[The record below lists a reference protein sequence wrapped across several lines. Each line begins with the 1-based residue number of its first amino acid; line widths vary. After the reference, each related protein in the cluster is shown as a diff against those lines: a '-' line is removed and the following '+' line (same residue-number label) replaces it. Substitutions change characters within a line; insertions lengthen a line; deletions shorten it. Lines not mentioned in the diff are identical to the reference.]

1 MLKRNQV
8 KLALTV
14 LGAWLILAAAMAV
27 LPFLSSLPGSET
39 VQENTPA
46 IEGLRVRS
54 IHPGELEV
62 SWDAPAD
69 TPLDYRLSWAR
80 AGQNFPVQH
89 DEPGNAYPTNP
100 SHVITGL
107 DQGERYQVRVRARYD
122 GSESVWSSPVESVI
136 ATSSSDQAAPEA
148 ALPGPPQDLKAEAS
162 HNSVTLNWSAPE
174 SSGTV
179 SGYQILRRDR
189 DADSD
194 GQFQVL
200 EENTGSSATS
210 YVDTTVL
217 PGRRYTYRVSA
228 RNENAPGSEYAD
240 VEASTQR
247 ATTAS
252 ALVPTPIPSPAAVPT
267 ASPAPAATTPLQA
280 PQTPSQSD
288 LMPALVSERDALIAL
303 YHAAGGANWA
313 QYTNWLTDEPLK
325 TWHGVTTDRN
335 DSVIELNLNRNRLSG
350 YIPAGLESLPNLK
363 ILRLSGNN
371 LEGPIPAGLGN
382 LSALTNLELDNNNL
396 SGLIPAELGNL
407 LNLTWLDLSGNDL
420 SGPLPTELS
429 QLTGLSVVALS
440 DNDLTGAFPWWLS
453 ELDDLLILH
462 LASNDFT
469 GCMPADLL
477 NILIEDLSD
486 TRLPTCR
493 EALTTFYFATGGP
506 QWQRNTNWRNPDSA
520 LSQWFGVS
528 TDDAGR
534 VTAIDL
540 SRNRLTGTIP
550 TRLSALIHLQTL
562 DLSDNEL
569 VGSIPPDLTSLTD
582 LSTLYLAGNRLTG
595 CVPAKLREIE
605 NNDLA
610 TLGLATCQ

>member
-8 KLALTV
+8 KLALIV

-27 LPFLSSLPGSET
+27 LPYLSSLPGSET
-39 VQENTPA
+39 VQENPPA

-54 IHPGELEV
+54 IQPGELEI
-62 SWDAPAD
+62 SWDPPAD
-69 TPLDYRLSWAR
+69 TPLDYLLSWAR
-80 AGQNFPVQH
+80 VGQNFPAHH
-89 DEPGNAYPTNP
+89 DEPGNAFPTIT

-122 GSESVWSSPVESVI
+122 GSESEWSSPVESVV
-136 ATSSSDQAAPEA
+136 ASSSSNPTAPAAV
-148 ALPGPPQDLKAEAS
+148 LPGPPLDLEAEAS

-174 SSGTV
+174 SNGRV

-189 DADSD
+189 EVDSD
-194 GQFQVL
+194 GRFRVL

-217 PGRRYTYRVSA
+217 PDRRYTYRVSA
-228 RNENAPGSEYAD
+228 LSDNVLGSEYAD

-252 ALVPTPIPSPAAVPT
+252 SLEPTPRPSPAAAPT
-267 ASPAPAATTPLQA
+267 ASPAPTAATALQD

-303 YHAAGGANWA
+303 YHATGGANWA
-313 QYTNWLTDEPLK
+313 QNTNWLTDEPLEN
-325 TWHGVTTDRN
+325 WHGVTTDRN
-335 DSVIELNLNRNRLSG
+335 GSVIELNLNRNLLSG
-350 YIPAGLESLPNLK
+350 YIPAGLGSLHHLR
-363 ILRLSGNN
+363 ILRMSGNN
-371 LEGPIPAGLGN
+371 LEGPIPVALSN
-382 LSALTNLELDNNNL
+382 LSVLTNLELDNNNL
-396 SGLIPAELGNL
+396 VGSMPAELGNL
-407 LNLTWLDLSGNDL
+407 LNLTWLDLSGNNL

-440 DNDLTGAFPWWLS
+440 GNGLTGAFPWWLS

-462 LASNDFT
+462 LAGNEFT

-493 EALTTFYFATGGP
+493 EALTSFYFATGGP
-506 QWQRNTNWRNPDSA
+506 QWRRSTNWRDADSPLA
-520 LSQWFGVS
+520 QWFGLT

-540 SRNRLTGTIP
+540 SANRLTGTLP
-550 TRLSALIHLQTL
+550 QRLGALIHLQAL

-569 VGSIPPDLTSLTD
+569 VGSIPPDLTNLTD
-582 LSTLYLAGNRLTG
+582 LSTLYLGGNRLTG
-595 CVPAKLREIE
+595 CVPAKLREIK